1 MSARPGSRRRHDVL
15 HRLYRQGSLP
25 GEAWRA
31 AGEIRQIAERLET
44 ALMARPGTLGMP
56 GQPRG
61 GGPSAAPIERLPPA
75 LRVAL
80 RGRYRRWCDE
90 MAAILVSRRPRLS
103 LLSLTLAVTVH
114 GARLRDLEA
123 WLGIRRGHGHVRRW
137 LVCALT
143 RYAWLTDGV
152 DERGA
157 SGLR

>member
-1 MSARPGSRRRHDVL
+1 MPD
-15 HRLYRQGSLP
+15 
-25 GEAWRA
+25 EAWRA
-31 AGEIRQIAERLET
+31 AQEIRQIAERLET
-44 ALMARPGTLGMP
+44 ALMARPGTMGMP
-56 GQPRG
+56 SARG
-61 GGPSAAPIERLPPA
+61 PAGPAASPIERLPPA

-90 MAAILVSRRPRLS
+90 MAAILVSRQPRLS

-114 GARLRDLEA
+114 GARLRDIEA
-123 WLGIRRGHGHVRRW
+123 WLGIRQGHGHVRRW

-152 DERGA
+152 DGGAA